1 MRAGLRDCMMR
12 AQALEELHRLAT
24 GLPCDGAGCGRL
36 LERIS
41 QSDDPEMLRAVLTE
55 LGAAALLDE
64 AAP

>member
-1 MRAGLRDCMMR
+1 MCTGPKSCVTR

-24 GLPCDGAGCGRL
+24 GLPCDAAGYGRL